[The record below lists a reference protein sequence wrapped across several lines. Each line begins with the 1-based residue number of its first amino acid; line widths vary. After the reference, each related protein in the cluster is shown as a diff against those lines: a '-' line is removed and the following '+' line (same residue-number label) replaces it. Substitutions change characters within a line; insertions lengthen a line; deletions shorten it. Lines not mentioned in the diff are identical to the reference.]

1 LWLLL
6 AVLVLGSLGFLYTSK
21 EVDFT
26 DCFEEE
32 VKPSSATK
40 RRR

>member
-1 LWLLL
+1 M
-6 AVLVLGSLGFLYTSK
+6 LVSLGFLYRSK

-32 VKPSSATK
+32 QKPRANK